1 MEKILKLDTVDRY
14 NELFGLETLHPLVGV
29 VELSKATKFPTHFTL
44 NYGLYA
50 LFLKET

>member
-29 VELSKATKFPTHFTL
+29 VDLNSATL
-44 NYGLYA
+44 L
-50 LFLKET
+50 